1 MGYVLT
7 GSAGSGVAGF
17 PLLALGPSA
26 RSQKAAACGFGTI
39 RSRGPGV
46 PKARG
51 QIVSE
56 GQVLGAISQPKCN
69 PYSAQ
74 VWLESI
80 GKETLAPG
88 LTVLEI

>member
-1 MGYVLT
+1 MQGAKRL
-7 GSAGSGVAGF
+7 GHA
-17 PLLALGPSA
+17 PLELQGLEA
-26 RSQKAAACGFGTI
+26 
-39 RSRGPGV
+39 PGV

-51 QIVSE
+51 QIASE
-56 GQVLGAISQPKCN
+56 GQVLGAISQPKCK